1 MPIFE
6 GYGAL
11 KSFFSLLSNVF
22 KAMFQV
28 HFLIQ
33 EKKTKVFV
41 RHWNLLLE
49 KLFGNLSKPQHCE
62 QLSFEMNFPV
72 LPSHVF

>member
-33 EKKTKVFV
+33 EKKQKC
-41 RHWNLLLE
+41 
-49 KLFGNLSKPQHCE
+49 LSGTEICSWKSC
-62 QLSFEMNFPV
+62 LAI
-72 LPSHVF
+72 